1 MSSMLTM
8 VNYYGVYLKFGK
20 RVDLKYSHHVHTELC
35 KVMNMLINLF
45 VVIISQCVC
54 ILNHH
59 SIHYKNHNVQSKDIQ
74 FLLADHTSV
83 KLEK

>member
-45 VVIISQCVC
+45 VVIISQCMS
-54 ILNHH
+54 
-59 SIHYKNHNVQSKDIQ
+59 SISKQHNLYLKYM
-74 FLLADHTSV
+74 
-83 KLEK
+83 